1 MEDSRC
7 GIKVN
12 EKFEETLEKPKQAK
26 ETEGE
31 SLYKVAVGFETSED
45 VRTEKE
51 YTFSKPKVGSYD
63 RYVRALSKSPTKAS
77 RTFVMDNVVES
88 QKSTLTEDLEQF
100 PAIAITISDKLLSML
115 GLGDATL
122 TKL

>member
-1 MEDSRC
+1 MEDNTY
-7 GIKVN
+7 GIKKN
-12 EKFEETLEKPKQAK
+12 EEFDGMFEKPEQAK
-26 ETEGE
+26 ETISE
-31 SLYKVAVGFETSED
+31 SCYKVAVSFETSED

-51 YTFSKPKVGSYD
+51 YTFHKPKVGSYD
-63 RYVRALSKSPTKAS
+63 RYVRTLSKSPTKAS
-77 RTFVMDNVVES
+77 RVFVMDNVVES
-88 QKSTLTEDLEQF
+88 QKAKLTADLEQY